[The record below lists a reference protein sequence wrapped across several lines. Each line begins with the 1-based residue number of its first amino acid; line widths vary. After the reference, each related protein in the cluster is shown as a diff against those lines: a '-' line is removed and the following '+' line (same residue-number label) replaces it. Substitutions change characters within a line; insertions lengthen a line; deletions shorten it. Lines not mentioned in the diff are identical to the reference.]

1 MREGHGGGGVLQG
14 YVGEDGGEEEDE
26 GQNHAEVAKDPAQAD
41 GTGVLDLGEAK
52 KIFWLFLFCKFI
64 PYVIRTCL
72 VLSSTPT
79 PTARRTAS
87 WAEPVARAA

>member
-1 MREGHGGGGVLQG
+1 MCEGHGGGGVLQG

-52 KIFWLFLFCKFI
+52 TYSGFFCFANL
-64 PYVIRTCL
+64 YVIRTCL

-87 WAEPVARAA
+87 WAEPVARAT

>member
-1 MREGHGGGGVLQG
+1 MCEGHGGGGVLQG

-52 KIFWLFLFCKFI
+52 KYAGLFFVLQIYK
-64 PYVIRTCL
+64 YVIRTCL

-79 PTARRTAS
+79 PTARRRAS
-87 WAEPVARAA
+87 WAEPVARAT